1 MIINIIHKKKLLSII
16 LRAKFKGKG
25 IQYFTPNEL
34 SLQLGYIQRD
44 RDYTIEPHMHNLI
57 KREINYTREVL
68 IIRSGKVRIDFYDRK
83 KNYLES
89 RILNKGD
96 IILIACGG
104 HGLKILEPSEI
115 IEIKQGPYLDE
126 DQDRTR
132 FESVRSNLIK
142 IKN

>member
-1 MIINIIHKKKLLSII
+1 
-16 LRAKFKGKG
+16 
-25 IQYFTPNEL
+25 
-34 SLQLGYIQRD
+34 
-44 RDYTIEPHMHNLI
+44 MHNLI
-57 KREINYTREVL
+57 KREINFTKEVL

-89 RILNKGD
+89 RILYKDD
-96 IILIACGG
+96 IILIANGG
-104 HGLKILEPSEI
+104 HGFKMLEPSEI
-115 IEIKQGPYLDE
+115 IEIKQGPYLNE